1 MLEDLGFERDV
12 IQPIVTF
19 GKDHLRFDFPPAGG
33 ILALKRNLIVPY
45 STIID
50 VRVEE
55 TPPWPPVLHLQRIG
69 THVPG
74 LACLGKFW
82 IRGAKRFY
90 FFTKG
95 DRVLVLDLQDHPYA
109 QIVIGMEEPEVLA
122 ADIKDQL
129 PGSRGSE
136 TQSF

>member
-12 IQPIVTF
+12 LQPVVTF
-19 GKDHLRFDFPPAGG
+19 GKDHLRLDFPPAGG
-33 ILALKRNLIVPY
+33 VLALRRSLIVPY
-45 STIID
+45 STIRD

-55 TPPWPPVLHLQRIG
+55 APWPGVVHLQRLG

-74 LACLGKFW
+74 AACLGTFW
-82 IRGAKRFY
+82 VDGEKRFY
-90 FFTKG
+90 FFLKG
-95 DRVLVLDLQDHPYA
+95 DRVVDFVLDEHPYRR
-109 QIVIGMEEPEVLA
+109 IVIGTREPDVLA
-122 ADIKDQL
+122 ADVKSLL